1 MATQTTQVIPPVQLP
16 PGVVPTPQAGTSK
29 DVLALAK
36 KQAVNPLLPTGT
48 AITPIPQQIQTGETL
63 ATPGV
68 STTVP
73 TAVAPTATATQAAAV
88 TPTADVI
95 TGVVIPAGVTIYGQI
110 TAFTISAGAVLAYH
124 AA

>member
-1 MATQTTQVIPPVQLP
+1 MANNIEKQSF
-16 PGVVPTPQAGTSK
+16 GQAGATFEAGTGVDHVGDYCALLIIADATFTTLTWPELNTK
-29 DVLALAK
+29 D
-36 KQAVNPLLPTGT
+36 G
-48 AITPIPQQIQTGETL
+48 
-63 ATPGV
+63 
-68 STTVP
+68 
-73 TAVAPTATATQAAAV
+73 AAV